1 MHERHEVT
9 SLSCIRIGDGC
20 ADTWA
25 DVELPTGPWD
35 SSAYLFAYSGYL
47 YAVLIAAD
55 RQGNYQIYR
64 RLSADH
70 NAGEAWH
77 FVTELPERKFMFGIA
92 VVGDSSL
99 VVAGGCI
106 GLASD
111 PVFTVHIFD
120 LNTTQPSTNDGWTCL
135 PNLPSHCLQP
145 HIVAPAVDAGQIHLF
160 GYGCLHG
167 DDGAVQ
173 TLSID
178 RSTAEPKWS
187 YGVITD
193 PHLRRAAVSSMNGY
207 LVTSG
212 GYNGKGPSAPSD
224 HVNMHIQCE
233 TSQQWLPISSLVTAR
248 YGARLLSADNTL
260 IVVGGFRGTD
270 TNAAIVR
277 EIEVLR
283 AMW

>member
-1 MHERHEVT
+1 MIAFFWYVVFCLMHSGRSVPYYPAGQGARPLT
-9 SLSCIRIGDGC
+9 R
-20 ADTWA
+20 A
-25 DVELPTGPWD
+25 
-35 SSAYLFAYSGYL
+35 SSTA
-47 YAVLIAAD
+47 
-55 RQGNYQIYR
+55 
-64 RLSADH
+64 
-70 NAGEAWH
+70 
-77 FVTELPERKFMFGIA
+77 
-92 VVGDSSL
+92 SSK
-99 VVAGGCI
+99 
-106 GLASD
+106 
-111 PVFTVHIFD
+111 
-120 LNTTQPSTNDGWTCL
+120 STNDGWTCL

-145 HIVAPAVDAGQIHLF
+145 HIVTPAADAGQIHLF

-173 TLSID
+173 TLSIN

-193 PHLRRAAVSSMNGY
+193 QHLRRAAVSSMNGY

-283 AMW
+283 AM